1 MDKPSYSTSKRYLW
15 VSMFMAWAVILILA
29 AGSALDGKTVEFG
42 TIAVPSM
49 VAVIV
54 SILGIH
60 RGLGSLDMM
69 TAAKG
74 GKADP
79 PEASP

>member
-1 MDKPSYSTSKRYLW
+1 MEKPSYSTSKRYLW
-15 VSMFMAWAVILILA
+15 ISMVMAWAVIIILA
-29 AGSALDGKTVEFG
+29 TGAAYAGQAVEFG

-54 SILGIH
+54 STLGIH

-69 TAAKG
+69 TAVKG
-74 GKADP
+74 SKPDP
-79 PEASP
+79 PEAGS

>member
-1 MDKPSYSTSKRYLW
+1 MEKPSYSTSKRYLW

-29 AGSALDGKTVEFG
+29 LGAAVGGQAVEFG

-49 VAVIV
+49 VAVVV

-60 RGLGSLDMM
+60 RGLGSIDMM
-69 TAAKG
+69 TAARGSKP
-74 GKADP
+74 DP
-79 PEASP
+79 PEAGQ

>member
-1 MDKPSYSTSKRYLW
+1 MEKPSYSTSKRYLW
-15 VSMFMAWAVILILA
+15 ISMFMAWAVILILA
-29 AGSALDGKTVEFG
+29 AGAAWAGQAVEFG

-54 SILGIH
+54 STLGIH
-60 RGLGSLDMM
+60 RGLGSLDMI
-69 TAAKG
+69 TAIRGSKP
-74 GKADP
+74 DP

>member
-1 MDKPSYSTSKRYLW
+1 MEKPNYSTSKRYLW
-15 VSMFMAWAVILILA
+15 ISMFLAWAVILILA
-29 AGSALDGKTVEFG
+29 AGAAWAGQAVEFG

-54 SILGIH
+54 STLGIH

-69 TAAKG
+69 TAIRGSKP
-74 GKADP
+74 DP
-79 PEASP
+79 PEGSA